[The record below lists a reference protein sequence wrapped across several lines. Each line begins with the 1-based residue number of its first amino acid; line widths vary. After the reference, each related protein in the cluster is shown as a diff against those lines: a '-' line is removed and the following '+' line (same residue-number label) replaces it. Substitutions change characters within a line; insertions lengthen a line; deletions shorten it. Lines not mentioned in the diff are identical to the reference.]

1 MQCLEL
7 SGKIKIW
14 YHKTWEIVKII
25 NKKCD
30 LIITMNV
37 TKSLAKQLIDKNKTR
52 VYFVSCSRDLN
63 DIAKE
68 RCFLAC
74 SHLKLYR
81 TDDKVFI
88 STSNL
93 SLSNWDEITVELE
106 RNEKFDTF
114 IAEIE
119 RNLKL
124 KNDFVKHFW

>member
-1 MQCLEL
+1 MQCIELE
-7 SGKIKIW
+7 GRIKIY
-14 YHKTWEIVKII
+14 YHKTHEITKIV

-37 TKSLAKQLIDKNKTR
+37 TRSLAKQLIDKNKTR
-52 VYFVSCSRDLN
+52 VYFVSCSRDLA
-63 DIAKE
+63 DLAKE

-93 SLSNWDEITVELE
+93 SLSSWDELTIELE
-106 RNEKFDTF
+106 RNRKLDMF
-114 IAEIE
+114 ISEIE
-119 RNLKL
+119 KNLRL
-124 KNDFVKHFW
+124 KNDFIKHFW

>member
-7 SGKIKIW
+7 EGRVKIW

-30 LIITMNV
+30 LIITMNI
-37 TKSLAKQLIDKNKTR
+37 TKSLAKSLIDRNKTR
-52 VYFVSCSRDLN
+52 VYFVSCSRDIN

-68 RCFLAC
+68 RYFLGC

-93 SLSNWDEITVELE
+93 SLSSWDELTVELA
-106 RNEKFDTF
+106 RNEKLDMF
-114 IAEIE
+114 ISEIE
-119 RNLKL
+119 RNLRL
-124 KNDFVKHFW
+124 KNDFIKEFW

>member
-7 SGKIKIW
+7 DCRVKIY
-14 YHKTWEIVKII
+14 YHKTHEIAKII

-30 LIITMNV
+30 LIITMNI
-37 TKSLAKQLIDKNKTR
+37 TRSLAKSLIDKNKTR
-52 VYFVSCSRDLN
+52 VYFVSCSRDLQ

-81 TDDKVFI
+81 TDDKVYI

-93 SLSNWDEITVELE
+93 SLSSWDELTVELE
-106 RNEKFDTF
+106 RNEKLDIF

-119 RNLKL
+119 RNLRL
-124 KNDFVKHFW
+124 KNDFVKQFW

>member
-7 SGKIKIW
+7 PGNIKIW
-14 YHKTWEIVKII
+14 YHKTWEVVKII

-30 LIITMNV
+30 LIITMNI
-37 TKSLAKQLIDKNKTR
+37 TRSLAKQLIDRDKTR
-52 VYFVSCSRDLN
+52 VYFVSCSRDLQ

-68 RCFLAC
+68 RFFLGC

-93 SLSNWDEITVELE
+93 SLSSWDELTVELA
-106 RNEKFDTF
+106 RNGKLDMF

-119 RNLKL
+119 KNLRL
-124 KNDFVKHFW
+124 KNYFIKEFW